1 MLSKYLEIVEK
12 GVVVVKNEEVSTDD
26 LGPNEAIIQNETSMI
41 SAGTELSRVF
51 ALKPGVTFPVRP
63 GYAAIGRILQKG
75 SALTDYEVGER
86 VYYLGNHASVLRFSG
101 NGGEQWNHFFKVPE
115 GLDSVEAPL
124 VCMIGIA
131 LTGPND
137 CEVKIGDS
145 VAVFGLGVVGLL
157 AALLYQINGA
167 RVIGLDPV
175 ESRCELAKDLGLR
188 EVIDCEPGK
197 QVAAVKTL
205 TDGLGADISVDAVGQ
220 SGVIATAIQAAR
232 PYGQVVLLGTPR
244 EAAEGNLTDIFNPIH
259 MKMLTVRGALAAN
272 AVPLKPTP
280 GFKLSFE
287 RNYRTAFE
295 LMLNKQIDASKI
307 ISHVIRP
314 EEAEVAYH
322 GLYYDKEHYRCV
334 VIDWR

>member
-12 GVVVVKNEEVSTDD
+12 GVVVVKNEEVSLED
-26 LGPNEAIIQNETSMI
+26 LGPNEAVIQNEASII

-63 GYAAIGRILQKG
+63 GYAMIGRILQKG
-75 SALTDYEVGER
+75 AALTDYEVDER
-86 VYYLGNHASVLRFSG
+86 VYYLGNHASVLRYSG
-101 NGGEQWNHFFKVPE
+101 NGVEQWNHFFKVPE
-115 GLDSVEAPL
+115 GLDPLEAPL

-137 CEVKIGDS
+137 SEVKIGDS

-157 AALLYQINGA
+157 TALLYQINGA

-175 ESRCELAKDLGLR
+175 ASRCELAKELGIS
-188 EVIDCEPGK
+188 EV
-197 QVAAVKTL
+197 VACAPAEQAEAVKAL
-205 TDGLGADISVDAVGQ
+205 TQGLGADITVDAVGQ
-220 SGVIATAIQAAR
+220 SGVILTAIQAAR

-244 EAAEGNLTDIFNPIH
+244 AAAEGNLTDIFNPIH
-259 MKMLTVRGALAAN
+259 MKMLTVRGALAN
-272 AVPLKPTP
+272 SVPLKSTP
-280 GFKLSFE
+280 GIKLSFE

-295 LMLNKQIDASKI
+295 LMLSKQIDASKI

-314 EEAEVAYH
+314 EEAEAAYH

>member
-12 GVVVVKNEEVSTDD
+12 GVVVVKNEEINLDD
-26 LGPNEAIIQNETSMI
+26 LGPNEAVIQNEASII

-63 GYAAIGRILQKG
+63 GYGSVGRILRKG
-75 SALTDYEVGER
+75 AALTDYEEGDL
-86 VYYLGNHASVLRFSG
+86 VYYLGSHAFLQRFTG
-101 NGGEQWNHFFKVPE
+101 NGESQWNHFFKVPG
-115 GLDSVEAPL
+115 GLDAVEASF
-124 VCMIGIA
+124 VCMIAIA

-137 CEVKIGDS
+137 SEVKIGDS

-175 ESRCELAKDLGLR
+175 ESRCELAKDLGIR
-188 EVIDCEPGK
+188 ETISCAPVQQAE
-197 QVAAVKTL
+197 AVKAL
-205 TDGLGADISVDAVGQ
+205 TEGLGVDIGVDAVGH
-220 SGVIATAIQAAR
+220 SSVIATAIQATR

-244 EAAEGNLTDIFNPIH
+244 VAVEGNLTDIFNPIH
-259 MKMLTVRGALAAN
+259 MKMLTVRGALAN
-272 AVPLKPTP
+272 AVPLKTTP
-280 GFKLSFE
+280 GIKLSFE
-287 RNYRTAFE
+287 RNYHTAFD
-295 LMLNKQIDASKI
+295 LMLSKQIDASKI
-307 ISHVIRP
+307 ISHVVRP
-314 EEAEVAYH
+314 EDAELAYH

>member
-12 GVVVVKNEEVSTDD
+12 GVVVVKDEEVSADD
-26 LGPNEAIIQNETSMI
+26 LGPNEAIIQNETSII

-51 ALKPGVTFPVRP
+51 ALKPGVTYPVRP
-63 GYAAIGRILQKG
+63 GYATIGRILQKG
-75 SALTDYEVGER
+75 SALVDYEVGER
-86 VYYLGNHASVLRFSG
+86 VFYLGNHASLLRFTG
-101 NGGEQWNHFFKVPE
+101 NGVEEWNHFFKVPE

-124 VCMIGIA
+124 ACMIGIA

-145 VAVFGLGVVGLL
+145 VAMFGLGVVGLL

-175 ESRCELAKDLGLR
+175 ESRCELAKALGIR
-188 EVIDCEPGK
+188 ETIACAPAE
-197 QVAAVKTL
+197 QAEAVKAL
-205 TDGLGADISVDAVGQ
+205 TAGLGADITVDAVGQ
-220 SGVIATAIQAAR
+220 STVIATAIQAAR
-232 PYGQVVLLGTPR
+232 LYGQVVLLGSPR
-244 EAAEGNLTDIFNPIH
+244 VAAEGNLTDIFNPIH

-307 ISHVIRP
+307 ISHVIQP
-314 EEAEVAYH
+314 EQAEEAYH

>member
-12 GVVVVKNEEVSTDD
+12 GVVVVKNEEVNLED
-26 LGPNEAIIQNETSMI
+26 LGPNEAVIQNEASII

-63 GYAAIGRILQKG
+63 GYAMIGRILQKG

-86 VYYLGNHASVLRFSG
+86 VYYLGNHASLLRFSG
-101 NGGEQWNHFFKVPE
+101 NGEGQWNHFFKVPQ
-115 GLDSVEAPL
+115 GLDSVEASL

-137 CEVKIGDS
+137 SEVKIGDS
-145 VAVFGLGVVGLL
+145 AAVFGLGVVGLL

-175 ESRCELAKDLGLR
+175 ESRCELAKELGIR
-188 EVIDCEPGK
+188 EV
-197 QVAAVKTL
+197 VACAPMEQAQAVKAL
-205 TDGLGADISVDAVGQ
+205 TDGMGADISVDAVGQ

-244 EAAEGNLTDIFNPIH
+244 AATEGNLTDIFNPIH
-259 MKMLTVRGALAAN
+259 MKMLTVRGALAN
-272 AVPLKPTP
+272 SVPLKTAP
-280 GFKLSFE
+280 GTRLSFE

-295 LMLNKQIDASKI
+295 LMLSKQIDASKI

-322 GLYYDKEHYRCV
+322 GLHYDKEHYRCV

>member
-1 MLSKYLEIVEK
+1 MQSKYIEIVEK
-12 GVVVVKNEEVSTDD
+12 GVVVVKNEEISLDD
-26 LGPNEAIIQNETSMI
+26 LGPNEAIIQNETSVI

-51 ALKPGVTFPVRP
+51 ALKPGVTYPVRP

-86 VYYLGNHASVLRFSG
+86 VFYLGNHASLLRFTG
-101 NGGEQWNHFFKVPE
+101 NGGEEWNHFFKVPE

-124 VCMIGIA
+124 ACMIGIA
-131 LTGPND
+131 LTGPNV

-175 ESRCELAKDLGLR
+175 ESRCELAKSLGIR
-188 EVIDCEPGK
+188 EVIACAPAE
-197 QVAAVKTL
+197 QAEAVKAL
-205 TDGLGADISVDAVGQ
+205 TEGLGADISVDAVGH
-220 SGVIATAIQAAR
+220 SSVIGTAIQAAR

-244 EAAEGNLTDIFNPIH
+244 VAAEGNLTDIFNPIH
-259 MKMLTVRGALAAN
+259 MKMLTVRGALATGA
-272 AVPLKPTP
+272 PLKSVP
-280 GFKLSFE
+280 GNRLSFE
-287 RNYRTAFE
+287 RNYRNAFD

>member
-1 MLSKYLEIVEK
+1 MQSKYIEIVEK
-12 GVVVVKNEEVSTDD
+12 GVVVVKNEEVSTND
-26 LGPNEAIIQNETSMI
+26 LGPNEAIIQNETSII

-63 GYAAIGRILQKG
+63 GYAMIGRILQKG
-75 SALTDYEVGER
+75 AALTDYEVGER
-86 VYYLGNHASVLRFSG
+86 VYYLGNHASLLRHSG
-101 NGGEQWNHFFKVPE
+101 NGDTQWHHFFKVPD
-115 GLDSVEAPL
+115 GLDSLEAPL

-137 CEVKIGDS
+137 SQVKIGDS

-157 AALLYQINGA
+157 TALLYQINGA

-175 ESRCELAKDLGLR
+175 ESRCDLAKSLGIR
-188 EVIDCEPGK
+188 ETVSCAPAE
-197 QVAAVKTL
+197 QAEAVKAL

-220 SGVIATAIQAAR
+220 SAVIATAIQAAR
-232 PYGQVVLLGTPR
+232 PYGQVVLLGSPR
-244 EAAEGNLTDIFNPIH
+244 VAAEGNLTDIFNPIH
-259 MKMLTVRGALAAN
+259 MKMLTVRGALAN
-272 AVPLKPTP
+272 AVPLKAAP
-280 GFKLSFE
+280 GTRLSFE
-287 RNYRTAFE
+287 RNYRTAFD
-295 LMLNKQIDASKI
+295 LMLNEHIDASKI